1 MIRRPPRSTL
11 FPYTTLFRSRARPW
25 SDIRAGVYALIPMS
39 SSNWLVVLRQCPP
52 LVEQR
57 FPGPVAPAPQPN
69 QPDEH
74 QPQRRPEQPDGASP
88 PEPPVARGDVAL
100 PPDLEVTLGQVVGL
114 AQGRVQRRVARQ
126 MIDEGVQPAPTP
138 PPLEQQDRGGG
149 ERIGGRRIRP
159 VAAERPVEFVQI
171 ELHPSG
177 HLPVQP
183 QRVEAV
189 PLPRGHGRVPLLEP
203 ERQPPP
209 HPRAQR
215 KMSELMAEGDGQA
228 GRRGG
233 GQQPAPGPLGETRA
247 PPPPRPSPPGGGA

>member
-1 MIRRPPRSTL
+1 
-11 FPYTTLFRSRARPW
+11 
-25 SDIRAGVYALIPMS
+25 MS
-39 SSNWLVVLRQCPP
+39 SSNWLVVLRQWPP
-52 LVEQR
+52 LLEQC

-74 QPQRRPEQPDGASP
+74 KPQRRPEQPDGASP

-100 PPDLEVTLGQVVGL
+100 PPDFEVTLGQVVGL
-114 AQGRVQRRVARQ
+114 AQGRVERRVARQ
-126 MIDEGVQPAPTP
+126 VIDEGLEPAPTP

-159 VAAERPVEFVQI
+159 VAPERPVELVQI

-215 KMSELMAEGDGQA
+215 QMSELMAEGDGQA
-228 GRRGG
+228 GGRGG
-233 GQQPAPGPLGETRA
+233 GEAPGPAPPREERAPA
-247 PPPPRPSPPGGGA
+247 PPPHAPPRGRGGARARAG